1 METHSYPFIASLFN
15 SVSMNSSSDYL
26 KYSFIWC
33 NWYLDKSYVLTSLE
47 FYISVVRYWTSHLGQ
62 NVNAKN
68 SDLKSINNFKIY
80 CTILHTKPSSSL
92 GVVWYSFE
100 ISIKCQ
106 PKSARASCVY
116 MSAILCQ
123 QRDEIKTAIF
133 HIYIDFSF
141 IIQKR
146 EVIGRLTE
154 HSFVNLH

>member
-68 SDLKSINNFKIY
+68 SDLKWINNFKIY
-80 CTILHTKPSSSL
+80 CTILNTKPSSSL

-106 PKSARASCVY
+106 PISARASCVY